1 MSRLYCSRDNHGPPP
16 LQSGI
21 DYINPGEE
29 DQMLDALL
37 FADDLVLIASTEDD
51 VQYSV
56 HNLNM
61 EVYGYQR
68 HPLLTTM
75 TWLLIGLTAGI
86 LRLVFHWWPH
96 WMLYATHR
104 KCPLRTADK
113 VLIVELYQSKHKCFY
128 VKPVQIVSCD
138 DSIQT
143 QRFIAA
149 LTKGEDSDRK
159 QPPVTW
165 DDHMLTDIKENAIV
179 KLSVHLNGGVF
190 KELPV
195 LRLFRCKKLSY
206 VWDDDRGEFLKLRG
220 LDRDITTAGL
230 HQQEGLSAHQQSVRR
245 IVYGRNEIIVP
256 IHTVI
261 TLLFLEVLNPFY
273 VFQLFSFCL
282 WFADDYMYYAL
293 AILAM
298 SAFGIVMAIIQTRKA
313 FTASVDRMR
322 IFQARGPWSV
332 GVTTKRFVHYSGGHL
347 QWRGTRVRR
356 DLLCVS
362 GTGIETGS
370 PSIFKNQRNL
380 RSTVHSSDVATVIRS
395 DTGKLDTIPTEH
407 LVPGDVLVVPSHG
420 CIMHCDAVL
429 LTGNCIINESMLT
442 GESVPVTKTPLPNSA
457 DIPFDAKEHA
467 RHILFCGTHV
477 IQTRYFG
484 NERVLAVVIRTGF
497 STAKGDL
504 VRSIMYP
511 PPVDFKF
518 EHDSYKFVE
527 LLACIASIGFIYTVI
542 TKYMRGIS
550 VSEIALESLDLITI
564 VVPPALP
571 AAMTVGRFYA
581 QNRLQAKN
589 VYCISPRTINVS
601 GSIDCVCFDKTGTLT
616 EDGLDMW
623 GVIPVADKKFQVPVK
638 SVDKMDNKE
647 EFLVGMVTCHSLTII
662 DGKLSGDPLD
672 LKMFESTSWQ
682 LEEPE
687 VNDNSKF
694 DMIFPTVVRPPNST
708 ASILQNQDQNDL
720 EPPLEIG
727 IVRQFPFSSN
737 LQRMSVITRTLGAAQ
752 FQVYC
757 KGSPEMILSLS
768 RPDTVPSD
776 LSSVLEE
783 YTQEGYRVLALA
795 YKGLPRVS
803 YVKVQRLA
811 REDVE
816 AGLIFLGLIIMENRL
831 KPETTGIISMLR
843 NASIRTIMVTGDNML
858 TALSVARDCGIIPLG
873 QRVVVAHGLS
883 GHSGQP
889 AQLLYTNANNN
900 IPPPPVM
907 NCTGDLQNSGSVIS
921 FETMESG
928 TLSPTTST
936 ITEDDSAATTNNSY
950 CFAMTGKTWTIA
962 KTHFPEV
969 IPKLVTRG
977 TVFARMSPDQ
987 KQQLVQELQALGYYV
1002 AMCGDGAND
1011 CGALKAAHA
1020 GISLSEAESSV
1031 ASPFTSKE
1039 ANISC
1044 VPRVIREGR
1053 AALVTSFG
1061 IFKYMA
1067 AYSLTQFVTVMI
1079 LYSID
1084 SNLTD
1089 IEFLYIDLFVITVF
1103 AFFFGRTEAFDGP
1116 LVKQPPILSLI
1127 SLSPILSL
1135 LMQLAVVIVVQW
1147 ISFYWVQQMSW
1158 FVPFNSSASGE
1169 EDRSNACFENYALFT
1184 VSSMQYIILAL
1195 VFSKGAPYRKS
1206 IFSNY
1211 GFLASLIFL
1220 TGFTLYL
1227 TLDPADW
1234 LKDIFELMVPPEM
1247 DFRLM
1252 VVVLAFVNFVL
1263 AAFIE
1268 YFVIDYLIFSKL
1280 RYRFHNIEKSHR
1292 KFLSVEC
1299 SLQHNPLWPP
1309 IKKEVVMDVPPDML
1323 RKPPCSPAA
1332 ASVSTVQIEFSHR
1345 EVTLNPSILLP
1356 PKRRHHSETDYGDR
1370 PSEFLTTVP
1379 RNATL
1384 PRRGPN
1390 SGTLEAN
1397 NMSVPN
1403 VNLNVP
1409 DEQ

>member
-1 MSRLYCSRDNHGPPP
+1 MCLQSPSSRLPVATLSVPEEQRPVQHAYMRSGSRDNHGPPP

-29 DQMLDALL
+29 DQ
-37 FADDLVLIASTEDD
+37 
-51 VQYSV
+51 
-56 HNLNM
+56 M

-138 DSIQT
+138 DNIQ
-143 QRFIAA
+143 
-149 LTKGEDSDRK
+149 KGEDSDRK

-256 IHTVI
+256 IHTII

-298 SAFGIVMAIIQTRKA
+298 SAFGIVMAIIQTR
-313 FTASVDRMR
+313 
-322 IFQARGPWSV
+322 
-332 GVTTKRFVHYSGGHL
+332 
-347 QWRGTRVRR
+347 
-356 DLLCVS
+356 
-362 GTGIETGS
+362 
-370 PSIFKNQRNL
+370 KNQRNL

-672 LKMFESTSWQ
+672 LKMFESTGWQ

-737 LQRMSVITRTLGAAQ
+737 LQRMSIITRTLGAAQ

-831 KPETTGIISMLR
+831 KPETTGIVSMLR

-1234 LKDIFELMVPPEM
+1234 LKDIFELMVPLEM